1 LRRRSQ
7 PARALVVVLAPAA
20 ATGLAF
26 LLSLQDRPGSIAI
39 FVVAVAI
46 ATSAGGLLGGLVA
59 ALLSYLSVTYWFLEP
74 AHSFTVRRD
83 SGIAAASFILAAG
96 VISYLMQR
104 ERRAARHADD
114 ALTAR
119 EQALGTVAASHR
131 LVARLSAAPTPAE
144 VADVLLD
151 ESGAVLDSESGWVSV
166 IGTAGGA
173 LELLA
178 HRGLPETTEAALA
191 ELPLDASDPILHA
204 LRGGEPRW
212 YGSPQELA
220 ALHPKLGSAC
230 ADTGAAAMVVL
241 PLQAG
246 ERAIGFVALRL
257 RDRRPVLPS
266 VRRLLASWAR
276 QGSEALVRA
285 RLYES
290 ELLAR
295 ESSDDAR
302 KLAAR
307 LQRTSAHLSA
317 AVDLAEVAEVVVG
330 ELSQALGAVAGW
342 LSMLDEG
349 GRTLELV
356 AAHGY
361 STDFVA
367 RYRSIPLDSDLAVAD
382 VVRRGQAAWIER
394 AREQPGYPELEEA
407 TEATRADALAL
418 VPLRSVGRTFGFVAL
433 RFTEGRTWS
442 DAERA
447 LVEGLADQC
456 AESLERARLYERE
469 HQTALT
475 LQHSVLPEQLPEI
488 PAVRLSARYV
498 PGGRT
503 GHVGGDWYDVV
514 ELPEGGAAAVVGDVV
529 GKGVQAASAMAQL
542 RNALRVFAL
551 EGYKPSTVLSRVNRL
566 ARSTGFSF
574 ATLVYLVLDADAA
587 SCRFASAG
595 HLPPLVVEEDGSAWF
610 VEGGRS
616 LPIGVADDTDYRQE
630 GFAVPRGA
638 TILLYTDGLVER
650 RNESLD
656 EGLERLRTVAAQFAG
671 GPEPM
676 LETVIEEMVPGG
688 KPADDVALLAVHRL
702 AVSSRSL
709 RLRVPADPAEL
720 RVVRERLRAWLAS
733 EGADR
738 EEAEEI
744 VLATSEA
751 CANAIEHPR
760 MPRKPF
766 VEVEASAQNGVVSL
780 LVRDFGRWRPAAA
793 VRNRGRGLTIIEE
806 LVDHVERLESDSG
819 TEVRFFRTVR
829 HGHPR

>member
-1 LRRRSQ
+1 M
-7 PARALVVVLAPAA
+7 P
-20 ATGLAF
+20 
-26 LLSLQDRPGSIAI
+26 
-39 FVVAVAI
+39 
-46 ATSAGGLLGGLVA
+46 
-59 ALLSYLSVTYWFLEP
+59 
-74 AHSFTVRRD
+74 
-83 SGIAAASFILAAG
+83 
-96 VISYLMQR
+96 
-104 ERRAARHADD
+104 
-114 ALTAR
+114 
-119 EQALGTVAASHR
+119 
-131 LVARLSAAPTPAE
+131 
-144 VADVLLD
+144 
-151 ESGAVLDSESGWVSV
+151 
-166 IGTAGGA
+166 
-173 LELLA
+173 
-178 HRGLPETTEAALA
+178 
-191 ELPLDASDPILHA
+191 
-204 LRGGEPRW
+204 
-212 YGSPQELA
+212 
-220 ALHPKLGSAC
+220 
-230 ADTGAAAMVVL
+230 
-241 PLQAG
+241 
-246 ERAIGFVALRL
+246 
-257 RDRRPVLPS
+257 
-266 VRRLLASWAR
+266 
-276 QGSEALVRA
+276 
-285 RLYES
+285 
-290 ELLAR
+290 
-295 ESSDDAR
+295 
-302 KLAAR
+302 
-307 LQRTSAHLSA
+307 
-317 AVDLAEVAEVVVG
+317 
-330 ELSQALGAVAGW
+330 
-342 LSMLDEG
+342 DEG

-595 HLPPLVVEEDGSAWF
+595 HLPPLVIEEDGSAWF

-656 EGLERLRTVAAQFAG
+656 EGLERLRTVAAQFIGGPSPHARSASESRLTLQSCGSSGRGSGPGLPRKERIARRRRRSCSRHRRRARTRSSIRGCRVSPSWRSRPRPRTEWCRCSSAISAAGDRPRPSGTAG
-671 GPEPM
+671 G
-676 LETVIEEMVPGG
+676 GS
-688 KPADDVALLAVHRL
+688 R
-702 AVSSRSL
+702 SSRSSSTMSS
-709 RLRVPADPAEL
+709 AW
-720 RVVRERLRAWLAS
+720 RATAARRCGSSAPSATDIRDESRRAPGAS
-733 EGADR
+733 RRDR
-738 EEAEEI
+738 RR
-744 VLATSEA
+744 
-751 CANAIEHPR
+751 PR
-760 MPRKPF
+760 
-766 VEVEASAQNGVVSL
+766 G
-780 LVRDFGRWRPAAA
+780 
-793 VRNRGRGLTIIEE
+793 
-806 LVDHVERLESDSG
+806 
-819 TEVRFFRTVR
+819 
-829 HGHPR
+829 